1 MLATVDAAIAELEEE
16 PGVIPDNITMQ
27 ELVDGVIRGKYKLGP
42 SQLRVLVAWMPH
54 FAPKLSAA
62 AVITGDGKTFA
73 EALERCIERS
83 RSPVP
88 MLIMRSNGCVVL
100 RMKCSRPL
108 VAADHMARAST
119 ARSCCPGVMRLA
131 KPLRGRK
138 S

>member
-1 MLATVDAAIAELEEE
+1 MLATVDAALAELEEE

-73 EALERCIERS
+73 EALERCIARS
-83 RSPVP
+83 RQPPQLNGTVQEIDASELKKP
-88 MLIMRSNGCVVL
+88 M
-100 RMKCSRPL
+100 SRY
-108 VAADHMARAST
+108 R
-119 ARSCCPGVMRLA
+119 RF
-131 KPLRGRK
+131 
-138 S
+138 